1 MTDYFTPKVFSR
13 QDETLTKSDR
23 AVFRTVEYMISMIEN
38 APYRTD
44 CMRANLNAYISE
56 HARHAD
62 NTPRGTLITML
73 VYRFPQYVEL
83 RPIADALGVMPSSL
97 RTALG
102 LEAKR

>member
-13 QDETLTKSDR
+13 QDETLTRHDR
-23 AVFRTVEYMISMIEN
+23 MVFITVQSMIDDSKYFPESAEN
-38 APYRTD
+38 F
-44 CMRANLNAYISE
+44 RANLNAYISE

-102 LEAKR
+102 LDGGK